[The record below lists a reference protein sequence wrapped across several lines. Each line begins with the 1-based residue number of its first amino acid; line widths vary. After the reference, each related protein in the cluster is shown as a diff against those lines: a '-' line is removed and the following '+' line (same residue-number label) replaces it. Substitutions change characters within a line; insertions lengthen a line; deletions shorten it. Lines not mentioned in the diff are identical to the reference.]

1 MEQINI
7 ACLLG
12 IAYLYAKMLLG
23 FVYFEGDC
31 FTSVR
36 NPYIPLDVD
45 NPTLAQVGQKQLTG
59 EGVEKRREVV
69 KGVAKFFRTLAWHG
83 EHISLEEDV
92 WETFYKHLC
101 EEIIK
106 ERRRIGGD
114 WVVASAVIRNKK
126 WRQYVR

>member
-1 MEQINI
+1 MV
-7 ACLLG
+7 LL
-12 IAYLYAKMLLG
+12 YLHAQMHLG

-59 EGVEKRREVV
+59 DGVEKRREVV
-69 KGVAKFFRTLAWHG
+69 KGVTKFFRTLAWHG
-83 EHISLEEDV
+83 EHIILEEDV

-101 EEIIK
+101 EEVIK

>member
-1 MEQINI
+1 
-7 ACLLG
+7 
-12 IAYLYAKMLLG
+12 MLLG

-31 FTSVR
+31 FTSLR
-36 NPYIPLDVD
+36 NPYIPLNMD

-59 EGVEKRREVV
+59 VDVEQRREVV
-69 KGVAKFFRTLAWHG
+69 KEVTEFFRKLALHG
-83 EHISLEEDV
+83 EKISLEEEV
-92 WETFYKHLC
+92 WENFYKHLC
-101 EEIIK
+101 AEISK